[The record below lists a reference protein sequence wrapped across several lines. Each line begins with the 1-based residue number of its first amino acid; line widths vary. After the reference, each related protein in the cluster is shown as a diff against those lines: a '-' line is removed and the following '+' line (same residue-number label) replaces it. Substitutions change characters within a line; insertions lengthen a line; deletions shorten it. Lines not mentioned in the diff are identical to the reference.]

1 LTALSPDD
9 IAHAAAILRG
19 GGLVAFPT
27 ETVYGLGA
35 DATNPDAVRR
45 IFAAKGRP
53 ADHPLIVHV
62 GDAGE
67 LGAWA
72 REIPENAR
80 RLADVFWPGPLT
92 LILRRSASVSDLI
105 TGGQDTVG
113 VRVPSHP
120 VAQSLLRTFGGG
132 IAAPSAN
139 RFGRISPT
147 TAEHVRAELGDRV
160 DLVLDG
166 GASEVGIESAI
177 VDVSGD
183 VPRLLRPGMIGTRQI
198 ETVLGCALGAASMQS
213 PRVSGML
220 EAHYAPTTPLIMLT
234 RDAIA
239 RLAPTPEGPQV
250 VLARRSP
257 PAGVAASAWMEAPE
271 DPRGYAHEL
280 YRNLRALD
288 AGGYARIIIE
298 ALPDTP
304 EWAAVRDRLT
314 RAARGAGNTGT

>member
-1 LTALSPDD
+1 MTALSPDD

-67 LGAWA
+67 LAAWA

-80 RLADVFWPGPLT
+80 RLADAFWPGPLT
-92 LILRRSASVSDLI
+92 LILRRSASVSDLV

-120 VAQSLLRTFGGG
+120 VAQLLLRAFGGG

-234 RDAIA
+234 RDAIT
-239 RLAPTPEGPQV
+239 RLAPASEGPQV
-250 VLARRSP
+250 VLARCSA
-257 PAGVAASAWMEAPE
+257 PAGAASAWMEAPE
-271 DPRGYAHEL
+271 DPRRYAHEL